1 VLVST
6 KPSFAA
12 WRSAFA
18 GYGEQAMSNRVT
30 VVTRQGYFS
39 RLGGAIKGIL
49 VGFLMFVIGFP
60 MLFLNEGRAVQTQKS
75 LDEGAGAVVGARIAP
90 RDAALEGHLVHLS
103 GPVQV
108 DATLRDPRF
117 GIEQR
122 AIRLE
127 RVVEM
132 YQWRERSETREEKK
146 VGGAVERTTTYT
158 YSKEWSDSL
167 NDSSRFH
174 DPSGHPNPV
183 SMPFEGASFQAQSG
197 TLGDYRLDEGVL
209 GKVGGW
215 SPLAVQPGDLA
226 EDLRA
231 EFTAQGEWLYRGASP
246 AAPEVGDV
254 RVRFR
259 YVPEQTISV
268 IARQTGDRLD
278 AYPTRAGDPLL
289 LVSSGEVSADH
300 MFAEAHAANTALTWV
315 LRFIGFLLMWLGL
328 GLIFKPLSVLMD
340 VIPLFGT
347 IVGKGIGFVTF
358 IIAAVLALAT
368 IAIAWL
374 FYRPLL
380 GVALLV
386 AAGGLVYWLVV
397 KRRKPVQPPLP
408 AQQPAPGAG

>member
-1 VLVST
+1 
-6 KPSFAA
+6 
-12 WRSAFA
+12 
-18 GYGEQAMSNRVT
+18 MNNRVT

-39 RLGGAIKGIL
+39 RLGGALKGIL

-60 MLFLNEGRAVQTQKS
+60 VLFWNEGRAVQTRKS
-75 LDEGAGAVVGARIAP
+75 LDEGAGAVVGAQIAP
-90 RDAALEGHLVHLS
+90 RDAELEGRLVHLS
-103 GPVQV
+103 GSVQV

-132 YQWRERSETREEKK
+132 YQWRERAETREEKK

-158 YSKEWSDSL
+158 YSKEWSDRL

-174 DPSGHPNPV
+174 DPTGRQNPG

-197 TLGDYRLDEGVL
+197 TLGDYRLDAGVL

-226 EDLRA
+226 EDLRS
-231 EFTAQGEWLYRGASP
+231 EFTAQGEWLYHGAGP

-289 LVSSGEVSADH
+289 LVATGEVSADH
-300 MFAEAHAANTALTWV
+300 MFARAHAANTALTWV
-315 LRFIGFLLMWLGL
+315 LRFAGFLLMWLGL
-328 GLIFKPLSVLMD
+328 GLIFKPMSVLMD

-358 IIAAVLALAT
+358 IIAAVLALVT

-380 GVALLV
+380 GIALLL
-386 AAGGLVYWLVV
+386 AAGGLIYWLVV
-397 KRRKPVQPPLP
+397 RRRKPVQPPLP
-408 AQQPAPGAG
+408 AEQPAPGTG